1 MKEICIHYQ
10 LETAAILAECASID
24 YDPSKAIT
32 APLPNK
38 TLVMETKSKIIKQS
52 KSAVLQKSKNI
63 DEKTH
68 AKTNEKDYYRGD
80 GKRCI

>member
-10 LETAAILAECASID
+10 LETEAILEECASID

-38 TLVMETKSKIIKQS
+38 TLVMETRSKIIKQS
-52 KSAVLQKSKNI
+52 ESAVLQKSKNI
-63 DEKTH
+63 DEKKH
-68 AKTNEKDYYRGD
+68 ARTNENDYYRGD